1 MDTAMRESF
10 ARDGFVVLPDCV
22 PQTLL
27 RGLEEILLRHVGA
40 WQAGMQG
47 EPTRSDDWHAG
58 FTKDP
63 ITGQW
68 RLDPAANAARSHHTE
83 DDRVAGADGQ
93 RWAPEAGLPL
103 DPQWGGPYRQILTI
117 PRLHAVLTEI
127 LGDVRWGHASPA
139 VPAQDRP
146 KYRLDHDYVV
156 SARGKSR
163 AAVEE
168 VTTHLTLLVRCC
180 VIMRRTTNLPLTPRS
195 TGNRVFRCPTRR
207 VFMALLDPI
216 T

>member
-1 MDTAMRESF
+1 MRESF
-10 ARDGFVVLPDCV
+10 ARDGFVVLPGCV

-27 RGLEEILLRHVGA
+27 RGLEEILLRHVRA
-40 WQAGMQG
+40 WQAGVQG
-47 EPTRSDDWHAG
+47 EATRSDDWHAG

-68 RLDPAANAARSHHTE
+68 RLDSVANAARSHHTD

-103 DPQWGGPYRQILTI
+103 DPQWGGPYKQILTI
-117 PRLHAVLTEI
+117 PWLRAVLTEI
-127 LGDVRWGHASPA
+127 LGDVRWGHASSA

-156 SARGKSR
+156 SSRGTSHTTG
-163 AAVEE
+163 VQL
-168 VTTHLTLLVRCC
+168 TTHDITLLVPC
-180 VIMRRTTNLPLTPRS
+180 VIMRRTTSLLSIPRS
-195 TGNRVFRCPTRR
+195 TGKRVSRCPTPR